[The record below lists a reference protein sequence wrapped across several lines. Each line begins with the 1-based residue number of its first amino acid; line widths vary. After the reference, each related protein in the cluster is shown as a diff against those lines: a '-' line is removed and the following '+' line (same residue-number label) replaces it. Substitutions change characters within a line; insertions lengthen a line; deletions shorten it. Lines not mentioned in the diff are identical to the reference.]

1 MSSDSIRVPVVLLGS
16 TVASAQSCGAVCSFE
31 LSAGLTL
38 AVLPPGSST
47 GCPGGRLDRLTWHG
61 LDLSRSRIARLG
73 FLLPYAST
81 GGVYHVVWV
90 VYDALRPF
98 FVSGIDREL
107 ILSLPLERYADRL
120 G

>member
-1 MSSDSIRVPVVLLGS
+1 MVSRCVL
-16 TVASAQSCGAVCSFE
+16 TFCGCV
-31 LSAGLTL
+31 L
-38 AVLPPGSST
+38 AFLI
-47 GCPGGRLDRLTWHG
+47 GGRLDRLTWHG
-61 LDLSRSRIARLG
+61 LHLSRSRIARLG

>member
-1 MSSDSIRVPVVLLGS
+1 MVAICSVLWRVDTLSLFLQNP
-16 TVASAQSCGAVCSFE
+16 AAVTIGYFATRSQ
-31 LSAGLTL
+31 
-38 AVLPPGSST
+38 
-47 GCPGGRLDRLTWHG
+47 
-61 LDLSRSRIARLG
+61 DL
-73 FLLPYAST
+73 
-81 GGVYHVVWV
+81 VVWV